1 MSEQERSSNSPPPLW
16 PSVVIAA
23 IFAIAI
29 PVIHF
34 FGSDPLGLKVIFLP
48 IYIPLTFGFIWPIL
62 VAYQG
67 PIRRP
72 WLPRHKAAIIL
83 FLASLPFCVFFLRTE
98 IQAANIREAEV
109 LRGKRESE
117 LHAKEQEAA
126 KSAAEEALAARG
138 PLGFTEPLKPAEATA
153 MAAYIYGHPDMS
165 PEELLRISQHYQD
178 PTVMYDLTRHKS
190 CPSEA
195 LRVLY
200 EKAIKQVIEAGNSR
214 PAAFRDAED
223 TLMNIARHPH
233 TPPEVLGKLLT
244 LDDSIR
250 VARNARG
257 IALQNPHAPK
267 AQKVAYMRT
276 LCGPPQKGFY
286 DQDELRFTALD
297 SDTPP
302 ETLECLAGQR
312 DLRYYVAGNPHAPMA
327 VLERLTQPDVD
338 AATRNA
344 AQQNIAAHR
353 IERQ

>member
-1 MSEQERSSNSPPPLW
+1 MPEQERPSNSPPPLW
-16 PSVVIAA
+16 PSIVIAA
-23 IFAIAI
+23 ILAIAI
-29 PVIHF
+29 PVIHV
-34 FGSDPLGLKVIFLP
+34 SDPFGWRVIFLP
-48 IYIPLTFGFIWPIL
+48 IYIPLTFGFIWPIC

-83 FLASLPFCVFFLRTE
+83 FLTSLPFCVFFLRLE
-98 IQAANIREAEV
+98 IQAANFREAEV
-109 LRGKRESE
+109 LRGRRESE

-126 KSAAEEALAARG
+126 KLAAHAALAARG

-153 MAAYIYGHPDMS
+153 IAAYIYGNLDMS
-165 PEELLRISQHYQD
+165 PKELLRISEHYQD
-178 PTVMYDLTRHKS
+178 PTVMYDLTRHQS

-200 EKAIKQVIEAGNSR
+200 EKAIKQAIEAGNS
-214 PAAFRDAED
+214 PALFRDAGD
-223 TLMNIARHPH
+223 TLTNIARHPN

-244 LDDSIR
+244 VDDSILE
-250 VARNARG
+250 ARNARG

-276 LCGPPQKGFY
+276 LCGPPKKGVY
-286 DQDELRFTALD
+286 DQDELRFTASD

-312 DLRYYVAGNPHAPMA
+312 GPRYFVAGNPHAPMA
-327 VLERLTQPDVD
+327 VLERLSQPDVD
-338 AATRNA
+338 APIRNA
-344 AQQNIAAHR
+344 AQETIAKHNAVK
-353 IERQ
+353 Q